1 MNGWNYICYCVHYTI
16 GYVLATEVIPD
27 ATDDKRLIEI

>member
-1 MNGWNYICYCVHYTI
+1 MNGWNYICVHYTI